1 MNILLNLLWLIF
13 GGFIICLEYIIGSFL
28 LIITLVGIP
37 FGLQTLK
44 LGMLALSPFGRQIVS
59 SPCTGGC
66 LSTLMNLLWI
76 LCGGIWISITHLL
89 LGAVCCITL
98 IGIPSACSILRWPD
112 WHLLLSA
119 RRLSERPAYSDLYL
133 PI

>member
-28 LIITLVGIP
+28 LIITLVGI
-37 FGLQTLK
+37 
-44 LGMLALSPFGRQIVS
+44 PFGRQIVS

-98 IGIPSACSILRWPD
+98 IGIPFGMQHFKMAGLALTPFGKTIV
-112 WHLLLSA
+112 
-119 RRLSERPAYSDLYL
+119 
-133 PI
+133 

>member
-1 MNILLNLLWLIF
+1 MAHIRRLHHLPRI
-13 GGFIICLEYIIGSFL
+13 YYRQFL
-28 LIITLVGIP
+28 ADNHSGWNP

-98 IGIPSACSILRWPD
+98 IGIPFGMQHFKMAGLALTPFGKTIV
-112 WHLLLSA
+112 
-119 RRLSERPAYSDLYL
+119 
-133 PI
+133 